1 MAIMEKNNQK
11 SISQNGTPN
20 AGPAGR
26 TNAVTSTGPS
36 GGGANQIGVRAYNE
50 RLVLSLIR
58 RYGDLPKSEIARKT
72 GLSAQTAS
80 VIMRSLEGDGLLL
93 RGTPQR
99 GKVGQPSVPMSLNP
113 EGVFSIGLKIGRRS
127 ADLILVDFLGDRQ
140 KVIHKSYHYPMPH
153 EILEFARTGL
163 EELFASLKPEQ
174 EKNVAGIGISLPFEL
189 WNWAEKV
196 GAPKG
201 EMDLWKDF
209 DFANEL
215 KAITDLPIFI
225 QNDATSACG
234 AELIFGRGSEF
245 SDFVYFF
252 IGTFIGGGI
261 VLNHSIYSGR
271 TGTAGAIGPM
281 PALEKN
287 GDVTQLIDLASIYQ
301 LENRLKKKDID
312 PSPLWLNQNDWSGF
326 EEELESWIGTTARH
340 LAIAI
345 CSCCSVIDF
354 EAIIIDGGF
363 PANVRKSIVEKTK
376 LEMAKLDL
384 QGIIE
389 PSIEEG
395 VVGSDARALG
405 GASLPLFNRY
415 LLDQNILFK
424 EMS

>member
-1 MAIMEKNNQK
+1 MDTKND
-11 SISQNGTPN
+11 
-20 AGPAGR
+20 R
-26 TNAVTSTGPS
+26 VLDPS
-36 GGGANQIGVRAYNE
+36 GGANQIRVRAYNE
-50 RLVLSLIR
+50 RLVLSLVR
-58 RYGDLPKSEIARKT
+58 RYGNLPKSEIARKT

-80 VIMRSLEGDGLLL
+80 VIMRSLEADGLLL

-113 EGVFSIGLKIGRRS
+113 EGAFSIGLKIGRRS
-127 ADLILVDFLGDRQ
+127 ADLILVDFLGVCR
-140 KVIHKSYHYPMPH
+140 KAIHTTYNYPMPH
-153 EILEFARTGL
+153 DILEFAQSGL
-163 EELFASLKPEQ
+163 KELFAFLSPEQ
-174 EKNVAGIGISLPFEL
+174 EERIAGIGISLPFEL

-196 GAPKG
+196 GAPQF
-201 EMDLWKDF
+201 EMDVWRGF
-209 DFANEL
+209 DFKVEM
-215 KAITDLPIFI
+215 KEITNLPIFI

-234 AELIFGRGSEF
+234 AELIFGRGAEL

-281 PALEKN
+281 PALDKN

-301 LENRLKKKDID
+301 LENSLKKKNID
-312 PSPLWLNQNDWSGF
+312 PSPLWLNQKEWLGF
-326 EEELESWIGTTARH
+326 EEELDEWIGTTARY

-345 CSCCSVIDF
+345 VSSCSVIDF
-354 EAIIIDGGF
+354 EAAIIDGGF
-363 PANVRKSIVEKTK
+363 PAVVRKKIVDKTK
-376 LEMAKLDL
+376 LELEKLDL

-389 PSIEEG
+389 PLIVEG

-415 LLDQNILFK
+415 LLDQNTLFK
-424 EMS
+424 ENV

>member
-1 MAIMEKNNQK
+1 MYNRLDK
-11 SISQNGTPN
+11 
-20 AGPAGR
+20 
-26 TNAVTSTGPS
+26 VVDTS
-36 GGGANQIGVRAYNE
+36 GGANQIKVRAYNE
-50 RLVLSLIR
+50 RLVLSLVR
-58 RYGDLPKSEIARKT
+58 RHGNLPKSEIARKT

-80 VIMRSLEGDGLLL
+80 VIMRSLESEGLLL

-127 ADLILVDFLGDRQ
+127 AELILVDFLGDRQ
-140 KVIHKSYHYPMPH
+140 KAIHKNYHYPLPH
-153 EILEFARTGL
+153 EILEFARSGL

-201 EMDLWKDF
+201 EMDLWKDY
-209 DFANEL
+209 DFANEF

-301 LENRLKKKDID
+301 LENRLKEKDID
-312 PSPLWLNQNDWSGF
+312 PSPLWLNQNEWLGF

-345 CSCCSVIDF
+345 ASCCSVIDF

-363 PANVRKSIVEKTK
+363 PFNVREAIVNKTK
-376 LEMAKLDL
+376 AEFEKLDL

-389 PSIEEG
+389 PVILEG
-395 VVGSDARALG
+395 VVGSAARALG